1 MNYKFK
7 TKPYK
12 HQLTALEKSWNK
24 ENFAYFMEMGTG
36 KTKVLIDN
44 LAMLYDKGKIDGAL
58 IIAPKGV
65 VKTWYEQELPTHLPN
80 HIENVTVLWQPNIT
94 KTQREKL
101 ESLFEIETAFHILIM
116 NVESLSTDKGVKF
129 ASKFINSHKTL
140 MAIDESTTIK
150 TPTAKR
156 TKNIIDIGK
165 LAKYRRIMTG
175 SPITKNPLDL
185 YTQCEFLDPWLL
197 DFSSYYA
204 FRNRYAEMKTMHIHG
219 RSIQVVDKF
228 QNLGELSETV
238 KQFSYRVL
246 KEDCLDLPDK
256 IFIKRHV
263 SLTPDQKKIYEQMK
277 KAAMAMLNGKM
288 TTTMTVLTQL
298 MRLHQITC
306 GHFIADDGSTQSVDS
321 NRLNELMNILEE
333 TEGKAIIWANYQ
345 LSVGEII
352 QRIIKEYG
360 PGSVVHYYGKT
371 LPEQRDYA
379 IDAFQKGK
387 ARFFVGTP
395 ATGGY
400 GLTPQEDRQDFIR
413 KFQNDPKCRFLI
425 GTPQTGGY
433 GITLTQANTVI
444 YYSNSY
450 DLEKRLQSEDRAHRI
465 GQKKP
470 VTYVD
475 LIAEDTVDE
484 KIVKALRDK
493 INIASE
499 VMGEELKD
507 WI

>member
-7 TKPYK
+7 TKPYA

-24 ENFAYFMEMGTG
+24 ETFAYFMEMGTG

-44 LAMLYDKGKIDGAL
+44 LAMLYDKGKVDGAL

-65 VKTWYEQELPTHLPN
+65 VGTWYKQELPTHLPD
-80 HIENVTVLWQPNIT
+80 HIEKATVLWQPLIT
-94 KTQREKL
+94 KKQQ
-101 ESLFEIETAFHILIM
+101 ESLDELFATDNKLHILIM
-116 NVESLSTDKGVKF
+116 NVEALSTLKGKKF
-129 ASKFINSHKTL
+129 ASSFLNSHSSM

-150 TPTAKR
+150 NSSAKR
-156 TKNIIDIGK
+156 TKNI
-165 LAKYRRIMTG
+165 LELSNMAKYRRIMTG
-175 SPITKNPLDL
+175 SPVTKNPLDL
-185 YTQCEFLDPWLL
+185 YSQCEFLSPWLL
-197 DFSSYYA
+197 NFQSFYA
-204 FRNRYAEMKTMHIHG
+204 FRNRYAEMKTIHARG
-219 RSIQVVDKF
+219 RSIQVVNHFK
-228 QNLGELSETV
+228 NIGELSD
-238 KQFSYRVL
+238 KLKDFSYRVL

-256 IFIKRHV
+256 IYIKRHV
-263 SLTPDQKKIYEQMK
+263 SLTPDQLRLYNQMK
-277 KAAMAMLNGKM
+277 TAALAILNGKQV
-288 TTTMTVLTQL
+288 TSVTVLTQL

-306 GHFIADDGSTQSVDS
+306 GHFTADDGSTQSVDS
-321 NRLNELMNILEE
+321 NRLNELMSVLDE

-352 QRIIKEYG
+352 QRIIKDHGE
-360 PGSVVHYYGKT
+360 GSYVHYYG
-371 LPEQRDYA
+371 
-379 IDAFQKGK
+379 
-387 ARFFVGTP
+387 
-395 ATGGY
+395 
-400 GLTPQEDRQDFIR
+400 LTSQEERQDNIL

-444 YYSNSY
+444 YYSNGY

-465 GQKKP
+465 GQKKS

-475 LIAEDTVDE
+475 LIAEKTIDE
-484 KIVKALRDK
+484 KIVKALRKK

-499 VMGEELKD
+499 VMGEELRE